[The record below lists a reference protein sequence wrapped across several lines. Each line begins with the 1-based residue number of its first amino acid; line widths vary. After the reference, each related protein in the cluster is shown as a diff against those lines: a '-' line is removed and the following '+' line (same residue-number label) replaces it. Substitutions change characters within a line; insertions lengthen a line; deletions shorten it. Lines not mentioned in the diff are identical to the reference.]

1 MDSDKNLTRKE
12 RWELRKR
19 GKEEEQKQRKRKRVL
34 KRAALWVAVVVGITA
49 AVFIMLK
56 LVDDFSLSQ
65 LTDNSIADSDWV
77 KGNKEAKIVLIEYSD
92 FQCSACANYALIM
105 KQLIQDFGNEI
116 AFVYRHFPLKQN
128 HRNAELAAWAS
139 ESAGKQNKFWE
150 MHDIIFEKQKEWE
163 NSGNAEEYFRE
174 YAQALN
180 INIEQFGKDINSEEV
195 KNKVENDFQSGL
207 RSGINSTPT
216 FFLNGNKIKNPRN
229 YEEFKNII
237 NNLSAF

>member
-1 MDSDKNLTRKE
+1 MDNNGLTSKE
-12 RWELRKR
+12 RWELKKR
-19 GKEEEQKQRKRKRVL
+19 EKSDQQNQRKYKRLL
-34 KRAALWVAVVVGITA
+34 KRIILWVSVIICITA
-49 AVFIMLK
+49 AVFLIIK
-56 LVDDFSLSQ
+56 LADDYSPGQ
-65 LTDNSIADSDWV
+65 LANNFISESDWV
-77 KGNKEAKIVLIEYSD
+77 KGGKEAKVVLIEYSD
-92 FQCSACANYALIM
+92 FECPACANYAPIM
-105 KQLIQDFGNEI
+105 KQIVQDFGDKI

-128 HRNAELAAWAS
+128 HLNAESAAWAS

-150 MHDIIFEKQKEWE
+150 MHDMLFENQKEWE
-163 NSGNAEEYFRE
+163 NSGNAEEYFRK

-180 INIEQFGKDINSEEV
+180 LDIEQFKKDINSEEI

-229 YEEFKNII
+229 YEEFENII